1 MKPQCNFCNKSTDN
15 LMHVLIITAHI
26 LTAKLTLNISGFFAK
41 AQHCEAIK

>member
-15 LMHVLIITAHI
+15 LMHVTIIIAHI
-26 LTAKLTLNISGFFAK
+26 LTAKLTLNIRGFFAK

>member
-15 LMHVLIITAHI
+15 LMHVLIAHI
-26 LTAKLTLNISGFFAK
+26 LTAKLTLNIRGFYAK